1 MVCRAQ
7 LSFQCDT
14 AFPRDAMTLNPHYGG
29 VDNPQALADQLKTK
43 LIAIPKISTTCP
55 FTVKIYDAAKQP
67 PSYPLATATQSGSPL
82 ISSAPREIALC
93 LSYYGSRNIP
103 RERGRLFIPLS
114 LMTGAPGKFPTT
126 TQMDEVLVTWGN
138 ALVKQI
144 TTGTPIILSRVAGLG
159 EVLIEHMWV
168 DDEWDTVRSRGL
180 KASNRRT
187 ATVP

>member
-1 MVCRAQ
+1 MA
-7 LSFQCDT
+7 
-14 AFPRDAMTLNPHYGG
+14 
-29 VDNPQALADQLKTK
+29 
-43 LIAIPKISTTCP
+43 
-55 FTVKIYDAAKQP
+55 
-67 PSYPLATATQSGSPL
+67 
-82 ISSAPREIALC
+82 EIALC